1 MEATSGTSQAT
12 PIVSGAAAIYW
23 NMNKTATP
31 LDIKNMITS
40 TCTRNHLEIS
50 AAVPSSFAD
59 QTSNCLLFINSTMAT
74 EPEDNL
80 PNYIFYSVPSSQVE
94 TYIQD
99 MKERSYALAYIGSHL
114 INSSVHY
121 SLIFKYMADVEFV
134 TIIFSRLRELRNK
147 VASYEADG
155 YQLTLIYNMMNSIH
169 HIVVLE
175 KTNFVYSHEFR
186 LTEEKHH
193 SLIQTK
199 SSQGDSLLSTTVAL
213 TRKGDLRISAIYGQ
227 YGMKTR
233 QLFGVNVTR
242 LLRALNT
249 RRFNQR
255 FYLAHLT
262 TFPNNP
268 PRYAAVFHE
277 MTKSSVNYVMSN
289 NLELHEVEEFVQTQ
303 VSKGFTPL
311 VVAGLNTTNGLKFVV
326 SFEQ

>member
-31 LDIKNMITS
+31 LDIKNIITS

-80 PNYIFYSVPSSQVE
+80 PNYIFYSVPSSEVE

-186 LTEEKHH
+186 LTEEKHN

-289 NLELHEVEEFVQTQ
+289 NLELHEVEEFVQMQ